1 MTIIFTSKYTSIK
14 IMIFKK
20 YWLSFDF
27 KIIYQINNMNFY
39 VQILEVA
46 TIILLHHSKKV
57 KINDN

>member
-1 MTIIFTSKYTSIK
+1 LTIIFTSKYTSIK

-27 KIIYQINNMNFY
+27 KIIYQINIMNFY